1 MTVGEK
7 AMNQPGSPSA
17 EFLKNVKFYVVTA
30 VIGLTMQGVI
40 SGYSRQVDAMASMA
54 KEISEIRVKMDSAEF
69 DSMRHDID
77 RNEMQISY
85 ANQQISEIKKE
96 LDK

>member
-30 VIGLTMQGVI
+30 IIGLTMQGVI
-40 SGYSRQVDAMASMA
+40 SGYNRQVDAMASIA
-54 KEISEIRVKMDSAEF
+54 EEISEIRVKMDSAEF
-69 DSMRHDID
+69 DSMRRDID
-77 RNEMQISY
+77 RNTMQIGY
-85 ANQQISEIKKE
+85 ASQKIDEIKKE
-96 LDK
+96 IDR